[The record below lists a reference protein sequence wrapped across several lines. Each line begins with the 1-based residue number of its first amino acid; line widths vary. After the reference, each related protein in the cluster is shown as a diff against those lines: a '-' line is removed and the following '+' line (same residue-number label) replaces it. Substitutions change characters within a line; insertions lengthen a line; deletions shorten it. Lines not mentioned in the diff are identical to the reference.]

1 MINQH
6 LVNAKHQSGVVLVI
20 SLIMLLALTL
30 IGVTSSSVTGLE
42 AKMAANSKDVNLAF
56 QSAEATLRSAED
68 YLKAKQPNFD
78 RAGTNAVQ
86 GVGGLYTVLS
96 TTVNPDGSQLPKDP
110 AQLPPFYSIVDWFGT
125 KVLTYGTDLVAI
137 GKPLPPPLV
146 GVAKQPVCI
155 IEELDSRP
163 PASGSS
169 SGGLKSHKVKGYG
182 GGPSHP
188 LTSREMT
195 YRITAHGWGS
205 NTNSVATVQSVVKII
220 Y

>member
-1 MINQH
+1 MINQY
-6 LVNAKHQSGVVLVI
+6 LVKAKHQSGVVLVI

-78 RAGTNAVQ
+78 RAGTNAAQ

-96 TTVNPDGSQLPKDP
+96 TTVNSDGIRLPKDP
-110 AQLPPFYSIVDWFGT
+110 AQLPPFYSIVDWYST

-155 IEELDSRP
+155 IEEIDSRP
-163 PASGSS
+163 PASGGA
-169 SGGLKSHKVKGYG
+169 SGGVKSRG
-182 GGPSHP
+182 GGSYQQKSNP
-188 LTSREMT
+188 TDGNEMT